1 MQRIFRTYQLV
12 LFSRSSKKYTTLLFV
27 IKSMWSTY
35 VTFFLITM
43 RTHSDK
49 IKLYYRFIFASL
61 KLQTLPNI
69 YLMNQNKRLSR
80 SILYSI
86 IAVTSLWC
94 LKSAEILFGLNL
106 SFMGLV
112 PLDLMG
118 ILGIITAPLVHG
130 SLEHIFNNTFAIL
143 ILASFLYYG
152 YPKSWWK
159 VLCLVWILSG
169 IGVWIFARQANHIGA
184 SGITHGLFFFLFVAS
199 IFRRDKSSV
208 AIMMIAFLL
217 YGGMT
222 MTIFP
227 REEGISFEYHFFGAL
242 AGVIAALIWRNSDPK
257 PALKRYEW

>member
-1 MQRIFRTYQLV
+1 M
-12 LFSRSSKKYTTLLFV
+12 K
-27 IKSMWSTY
+27 
-35 VTFFLITM
+35 
-43 RTHSDK
+43 
-49 IKLYYRFIFASL
+49 
-61 KLQTLPNI
+61 
-69 YLMNQNKRLSR
+69 QNKRLSQ

-86 IAVTSLWC
+86 LAITFLWC

-112 PLDLMG
+112 PLEASGL
-118 ILGIITAPLVHG
+118 LGIITAPLVHG

-159 VLCLVWILSG
+159 VLSLVWVLSG
-169 IGVWIFARQANHIGA
+169 IGVWIFASQANHIGA

-257 PALKRYEW
+257 PVVKRYEWEQDSSDDESDIGDEWQADAPTELEKRPRLH